1 VVREELVK
9 KRRRARILWTTL
21 GIVVVLATGGL
32 VGWHIYRA
40 QKPPSYAKPAHLSD
54 YGGPGGGLLA
64 ADQGGAVPVE
74 VYLDFGC
81 PACKQFVVTMTPT
94 LNQLLAEKKI
104 KLVWHPLTYDN
115 SMSTPPGYSTRAASA
130 AGCAADAGKL
140 KAYGEALFTVQPA
153 QGGPGLSDDEL
164 IVIGGPLGLNA
175 PSFAQCVRAVKYTE
189 WVTHVNEL
197 ATQRSVVDTP
207 TILVAGKTLQA
218 PTAAAI
224 TAAVAASI

>member
-1 VVREELVK
+1 VVREKLVK
-9 KRRRARILWTTL
+9 QRRRARILWITVAV
-21 GIVVVLATGGL
+21 VVVLATGGL
-32 VGWHIYRA
+32 GGWHIYRS

-54 YGGPGGGLLA
+54 YGGPSGGLLA
-64 ADQGGAVPVE
+64 ADEGGPVPVE

-81 PACKQFVVTMTPT
+81 PVCKQFVLTMTPT
-94 LNQLLAEKKI
+94 LNQLLADKKI

-115 SMSTPPGYSTRAASA
+115 SSWTPPGYSTRAASA

-189 WVTHVNEL
+189 WVSHVNQL
-197 ATQRSVVDTP
+197 AAQRAVADMP
-207 TILVAGKTLQA
+207 TILVAGKTLQN
-218 PTAAAI
+218 PTAAAL
-224 TAAVAASI
+224 TDAVAASI